1 MDLKEGKHDRE
12 WVFNF
17 PSLRFFLN
25 KINMIRG
32 YTALLRRPFFGM
44 PKMDFSKK
52 LGIGEASSVLEDK
65 IKNISQLVWG
75 LN

>member
-1 MDLKEGKHDRE
+1 
-12 WVFNF
+12 
-17 PSLRFFLN
+17 
-25 KINMIRG
+25 MIRG

-65 IKNISQLVWG
+65 IKNISQLV
-75 LN
+75 

>member
-1 MDLKEGKHDRE
+1 
-12 WVFNF
+12 
-17 PSLRFFLN
+17 
-25 KINMIRG
+25 MIRG

-65 IKNISQLVWG
+65 IKNISQLNDIKEFGTVISIGDGIARVFG
-75 LN
+75 LT